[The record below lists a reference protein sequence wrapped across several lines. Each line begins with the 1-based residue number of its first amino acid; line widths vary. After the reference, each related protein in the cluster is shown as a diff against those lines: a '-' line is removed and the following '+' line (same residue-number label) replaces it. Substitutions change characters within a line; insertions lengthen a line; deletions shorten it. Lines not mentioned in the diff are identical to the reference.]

1 MVKDGKK
8 HIWLNA
14 YPEDIPPEI
23 GPLQHG
29 SIGALFE
36 DAFQKNADTPAQTCM
51 GTTISYKEWGAKSA
65 AIAGWLH
72 SLGLQDGAH
81 VAIML
86 PNILQTPIVIAA
98 ILRAGFTL
106 TCINPLYTA
115 REVKNQLVDSGAE
128 TIITLDNFAH
138 TLEKILDDTNIKH
151 ICITRMGDMFHGQ
164 SLGLKSLIVNSVVKY
179 VKKMVPEYSLPSAV
193 SYIDAL
199 KIGSTQSYTPFE
211 RNHGDI
217 AVLQYTG
224 GTTGVPKAAMISHA
238 NILSNVEQC
247 AVWVISGAKSKSMPQ
262 QLTFLC
268 ALPLFHIFSFTVNL
282 MIATRI
288 GAHNLLIPN
297 PRDIPALVKELSKYK
312 VHIFGG
318 LNTLFNGLLN
328 NEDFRKLD
336 FSHDMIT
343 ASGGMKTQ
351 TAVANRW
358 RTITGSSIKECYG
371 LTETSP
377 VVSGN
382 RYDLDEFTG
391 TIGMPIPSTIVEIR
405 DENDK
410 SLKPGEIGE
419 ICIRGPQVMLGYWNK
434 PEETAKI
441 MTKDGMLKTGDMG
454 FMDQDG
460 LITIVDRLK
469 DMILVSGFNVYPN
482 EIEDVV
488 AMLDG
493 VTECAAVGIA
503 NKEGNDDIKL
513 FVVKNDAL
521 LSDDDIRKH
530 CRDQLTN
537 YKRPKFIVFHDDLPK
552 SNVGKILR
560 RELRNI

>member
-1 MVKDGKK
+1 MIKNAKR
-8 HIWLNA
+8 HIWLDA
-14 YPEDIPPEI
+14 YPKDVPAEI
-23 GPLQHG
+23 GPLQHA
-29 SIGALFE
+29 SIGAFFE
-36 DAFQKNADTPAQTCM
+36 NAFEENADARAHTCM
-51 GTTISYKEWGAKSA
+51 GKSISYREWGETSD

-72 SLGLQDGAH
+72 SLGLQDGAC

-86 PNILQTPIVIAA
+86 PNILQTPILIAA
-98 ILRAGFTL
+98 VLRAGFTL
-106 TCINPLYTA
+106 TCINPLYTP

-128 TIITLDNFAH
+128 TIVLLENFAH
-138 TLEKILDDTNIKH
+138 TLEQIVDETSIKH
-151 ICITRMGDMFHGQ
+151 ICITKMGDMYRGQ
-164 SLGLKSLIVNSVVKY
+164 SLGLKSFIVNSVVKHI
-179 VKKMVPEYSLPSAV
+179 KKMVPDYSLPSAV
-193 SYIDAL
+193 SYIKAIE
-199 KIGSTQSYTPFE
+199 IGSTQPYAPFVQDH
-211 RNHGDI
+211 NDI

-238 NILSNVEQC
+238 NILSNAEQC
-247 AVWVISGAKSKSMPQ
+247 ALWIDSGVKGKVMPE

-288 GAHNLLIPN
+288 GGHNLLIPN
-297 PRDIPALVKELSKYK
+297 PRDIPALVKDLGKHK
-312 VHIFGG
+312 VQLFCG
-318 LNTLFNGLLN
+318 LNTLFNALLN
-328 NEDFRKLD
+328 NDAFRKLD

-351 TAVANRW
+351 TVVANRW

-391 TIGMPIPSTIVEIR
+391 TIGMPIPSTIIEIR
-405 DENDK
+405 SAK
-410 SLKPGEIGE
+410 GKTLKPGEIGE
-419 ICIRGPQVMLGYWNK
+419 ICIKGPQVMLGYWK
-434 PEETAKI
+434 TPEETAKV

-454 FMDQDG
+454 FMDQNG

-488 AMLDG
+488 TMLDG
-493 VTECAAVGIA
+493 VGECAAVGIS
-503 NKEGNDDIKL
+503 NEDGNDDIKL
-513 FVVKNDAL
+513 FVVKNNDL
-521 LSDDDIRKH
+521 LVEDDIREH
-530 CRDQLTN
+530 CKRELTN
-537 YKRPKFIVFHDDLPK
+537 YKRPKFIVFHDELPK

-560 RELRNI
+560 RELRSI

>member
-1 MVKDGKK
+1 MVKDKKK

-14 YPEDIPPEI
+14 YPEDVPAEI
-23 GPLQHG
+23 GPLQHS
-29 SIGALFE
+29 SIGAFFE
-36 DAFQKNADTPAQTCM
+36 DAFEKTATAPAHTCM
-51 GTTISYKEWGAKSA
+51 GKSISYKEWDERSA
-65 AIAGWLH
+65 AMASWLH
-72 SLGLQDGAH
+72 SLGLQDGAR

-86 PNILQTPIVIAA
+86 PNILQTPILIAA
-98 ILRAGFTL
+98 VLRAGFTL
-106 TCINPLYTA
+106 TCINPLYTP

-128 TIITLDNFAH
+128 AIIILENFAH
-138 TLEKILDDTNIKH
+138 TLEKALSDTSIKH
-151 ICITRMGDMFHGQ
+151 ICITKMGDMFHGQ
-164 SLGLKSLIVNSVVKY
+164 ALGLKSFIVNSVVKHI
-179 VKKMVPEYSLPSAV
+179 KKMVPDYSLPSAV
-193 SYIDAL
+193 SYIKAL
-199 KIGSTQSYTPFE
+199 EIGAGRPYTAFK
-211 RNHGDI
+211 RGHGDI

-238 NILSNVEQC
+238 NILSNAEQC
-247 AVWVISGAKSKSMPQ
+247 AVWIDSGVKGKVMPE

-288 GAHNLLIPN
+288 GGHNLLIPN
-297 PRDIPALVKELSKYK
+297 PRDIPALVKDLSKHN
-312 VHIFGG
+312 VQIFGG
-318 LNTLFNGLLN
+318 LNTLFNALLN
-328 NEDFRKLD
+328 NDDFRKLD

-377 VVSGN
+377 VVCGN

-391 TIGMPIPSTIVEIR
+391 TIGIPIPSTIVEIR
-405 DENDK
+405 SEKNK
-410 SLKPGEIGE
+410 ALKPGEIGE
-419 ICIRGPQVMLGYWNK
+419 ICISGPQVMLGYWNN
-434 PEETAKI
+434 PEETKKT

-454 FMDQDG
+454 FMDKNG

-493 VTECAAVGIA
+493 VVECAAVGIS
-503 NKEGNDDIKL
+503 NKDGNDDIKL
-513 FVVKNDAL
+513 FVVKNDEL
-521 LSDDDIRKH
+521 LTADDIRAH
-530 CRDQLTN
+530 CKRELTN

-552 SNVGKILR
+552 TNVGKILR